1 MGRVRIFL
9 ISVLIAL
16 GIYVVVDDLW
26 RTMVLATGAAFLCW
40 GLLGRRIRRVWML
53 AGCVVAGFGLGMFDH
68 HPIIG
73 ALIGAIVGVLLW
85 RPITERRHRL
95 KERT

>member
-9 ISVLIAL
+9 ISVLIGL

-26 RTMVLATGAAFLCW
+26 RTTVLAIGAAFLCW
-40 GLLGRRIRRVWML
+40 GLLGRTVRRTSVF
-53 AGCVVAGFGLGMFDH
+53 AGCIVTGFGLGMFDH
-68 HPIIG
+68 HPLIG
-73 ALIGAIVGVLLW
+73 ALIGAIVAVLLW
-85 RPITERRHRL
+85 RPLTERRHRL